1 MTKYLAKMRTDMMT
15 LHFCPN
21 SLATSVNFFFAGFAS
36 LTIWGKKLLKI
47 WWICAL
53 TLKMSLLWCIVTGET
68 LTSDKRS
75 LSFVIQE
82 GYSRYIFSSVTHGSF
97 SSVTISLKRKKNRI
111 GELGE
116 VSVGMLN
123 MNWVSFVIVIG
134 WGRLGELL

>member
-1 MTKYLAKMRTDMMT
+1 M
-15 LHFCPN
+15 
-21 SLATSVNFFFAGFAS
+21 
-36 LTIWGKKLLKI
+36 
-47 WWICAL
+47 
-53 TLKMSLLWCIVTGET
+53 TGET

-97 SSVTISLKRKKNRI
+97 SSVTISLILKRKKNRI

-123 MNWVSFVIVIG
+123 MNWLSFVIVKMS
-134 WGRLGELL
+134 WVR